1 MTIDGVEC
9 RVIAST
15 VNEITCTTGERKEL
29 VSPSTLDVLIKGRG
43 FAENQG
49 HITKYVCYFSDD
61 GCWGNDYAPGPGD
74 SLYIPKGFNLVIDVD
89 EVPNM
94 DDAEPEDLPYLQ
106 AVVVEGSLIFETK
119 EGHDDHERKFS
130 AGYIIAR
137 EGTIEIGTA
146 QNPYK
151 SNLEIILYGAK

>member
-1 MTIDGVEC
+1 
-9 RVIAST
+9 
-15 VNEITCTTGERKEL
+15 
-29 VSPSTLDVLIKGRG
+29 
-43 FAENQG
+43 
-49 HITKYVCYFSDD
+49 
-61 GCWGNDYAPGPGD
+61 
-74 SLYIPKGFNLVIDVD
+74 
-89 EVPNM
+89 M